1 MVEATGRCLPAIKDV
16 VVIPHKDVG
25 QHRQALGK
33 VGVAEVLAVA
43 AQVVLLHLLQHLLR
57 ELQLRAALWG
67 ERQNVGRGGGSK

>member
-1 MVEATGRCLPAIKDV
+1 
-16 VVIPHKDVG
+16 
-25 QHRQALGK
+25 
-33 VGVAEVLAVA
+33 VLAVA